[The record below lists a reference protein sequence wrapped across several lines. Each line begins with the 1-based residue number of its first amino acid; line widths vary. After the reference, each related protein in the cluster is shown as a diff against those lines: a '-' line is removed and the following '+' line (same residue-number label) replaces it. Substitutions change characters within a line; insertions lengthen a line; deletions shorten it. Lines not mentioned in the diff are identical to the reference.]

1 MLVEAELLGGDTM
14 RYMMFIKH
22 TEDYKMEEVP
32 QSLFGAMGEFV
43 GEAMK
48 NGSIV
53 DTAGLQPT
61 AKGKRVRLA
70 GGKLTVIDGPFTE
83 TKEVVG
89 GYALVEA
96 KSNEEALAI
105 ARQFMEL
112 HRVHWPAFQGE
123 CELRP
128 LENMEA

>member
-1 MLVEAELLGGDTM
+1 M
-14 RYMMFIKH
+14 RYMMFIRH
-22 TEDYKMEEVP
+22 AEDFRIEEVP
-32 QSLFGAMGEFV
+32 ASLFKAMGEFV

-70 GGKLTVIDGPFTE
+70 GGKISVVDGPFTE

-96 KSNEEALAI
+96 KSYEDAMALAH
-105 ARQFMEL
+105 RFMDL
-112 HRVHWPAFQGE
+112 HRIHWPKFEGA
-123 CELRP
+123 CEVRP
-128 LENMEA
+128 LEGPEPPK

>member
-1 MLVEAELLGGDTM
+1 M
-14 RYMMFIKH
+14 RFMMFIRH
-22 TEDYKMEEVP
+22 AENYKMEEVP

-48 NGSIV
+48 NGSII

-70 GGKLTVIDGPFTE
+70 RGKLTVTDGPFTE
-83 TKEVVG
+83 SKEVVG

-96 KSNEEALAI
+96 TSYDEALVLAT
-105 ARQFMEL
+105 RFMDL
-112 HRVHWPAFQGE
+112 HRIHWPQFEGE
-123 CELRP
+123 CEVRP
-128 LENMEA
+128 LEANEPPQ